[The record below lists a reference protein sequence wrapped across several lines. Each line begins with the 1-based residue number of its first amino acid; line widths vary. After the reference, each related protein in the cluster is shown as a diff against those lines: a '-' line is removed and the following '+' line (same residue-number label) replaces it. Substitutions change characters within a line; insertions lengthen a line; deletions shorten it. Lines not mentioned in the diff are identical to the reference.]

1 MNANEKER
9 WRFSQ
14 KRKVFTEYSWKNIFN
29 GNHRGHGIFDS
40 RGGWY
45 LFSES
50 KQPESWRMNLDES
63 DQYENQSLDT
73 SYLYFLEDSYLADIV
88 KNMESMEADAVSA
101 KQAAGLRR
109 S

>member
-1 MNANEKER
+1 
-9 WRFSQ
+9 
-14 KRKVFTEYSWKNIFN
+14 
-29 GNHRGHGIFDS
+29 
-40 RGGWY
+40 
-45 LFSES
+45 
-50 KQPESWRMNLDES
+50 MNLDES
-63 DQYENQSLDT
+63 DPSDT